1 MEKSKA
7 NINISKRQNEIIK
20 LLSSNNDYVTADA
33 ISKKMG
39 ISLKTVYRELEILKD
54 LQENMGFV
62 LNSKIGKGFK
72 ISFDVKSRETIQKSY
87 VQEARYLVLKNYL
100 LRTAPKVISLEE
112 LSNMFFI
119 SKASILSDLKK
130 VDYDLK
136 KYNLI
141 IIKHNKGVTIE
152 GTEFEIR
159 RALANSIIK
168 SDYKEADFL
177 DSFSSRF
184 DETTR
189 ISLCSQ
195 FSSELV
201 DYIEQVVKEIEKDL
215 GYEITDPYYINI
227 VTHLLIMVLRL
238 MRGRPLETEKPV
250 LLSPDIHKM
259 RIAFSIANKIEKR
272 YRINIPDNDV
282 RYIYEHLES
291 IGYSKERI
299 ESKVVNLSIDNR
311 TKEFAYKIIELM
323 KNDLYITKEPNE
335 IICKYFLLHI
345 HSMIGRI
352 KYQIDIK
359 CSILNDIVL
368 KKRELFEATKKN
380 TISALSYYYPNLK
393 ISDDEIGFLT
403 IYLQSLIESEEKN
416 SLRIIVVC
424 SSSVGTSHML
434 SMRIKKKFPDWQI
447 VDQLPSSKLNEKI
460 NDYDDIDLILST
472 VKLQNYNALIPIVY
486 VSVLLDEK
494 DICSIN
500 DVLKI
505 KGVTNE
511 WIN

>member
-1 MEKSKA
+1 MKNKNIKGELYNIFDNLIYSSFDNVADKVKNNKGVVLNMKKENNKKLFYGLGFGFACVIMLFIGIIFFRNNSNIAVIGIDVNPSLELSINSK
-7 NINISKRQNEIIK
+7 NKVVSVNT
-20 LLSSNNDYVTADA
+20 NNADA

-282 RYIYEHLES
+282 RYIYEIEM
-291 IGYSKERI
+291 ER
-299 ESKVVNLSIDNR
+299 
-311 TKEFAYKIIELM
+311 
-323 KNDLYITKEPNE
+323 
-335 IICKYFLLHI
+335 
-345 HSMIGRI
+345 
-352 KYQIDIK
+352 
-359 CSILNDIVL
+359 
-368 KKRELFEATKKN
+368 
-380 TISALSYYYPNLK
+380 
-393 ISDDEIGFLT
+393 
-403 IYLQSLIESEEKN
+403 
-416 SLRIIVVC
+416 
-424 SSSVGTSHML
+424 
-434 SMRIKKKFPDWQI
+434 
-447 VDQLPSSKLNEKI
+447 
-460 NDYDDIDLILST
+460 
-472 VKLQNYNALIPIVY
+472 
-486 VSVLLDEK
+486 
-494 DICSIN
+494 
-500 DVLKI
+500 
-505 KGVTNE
+505 
-511 WIN
+511 